1 MAVQKKKSS
10 LAARLGEKARKVFNE
25 VKDQEPEFDT
35 QAGLPGGIEGGIA
48 QLVECKFTQVAAGK
62 QNAGKDMFYAAG
74 VVVSPSEVNGINI
87 KGLRTQISEPLYDT
101 PTRSRKTIDDHLE
114 WVMNEMK
121 KLGLDMSEMDLDDL
135 EDAAETLKEEKPYF
149 RFRTWSGTK
158 QEIVERG
165 GKFFVGTMGPYRTEA
180 AAKAANPYA
189 GTEPRVQHTWNGV
202 CEYLDDEEEVDGVED
217 NTSSVKASKAAKK
230 TKADVV
236 DEPEEEEEGEEDLA
250 ELAAAADGGDTD
262 AAERLFELA
271 MEAGIDEET
280 INSTEEWSAIV
291 EMMQSSSDDEEEEDA
306 SEEDEEEEEEEEEAE
321 EEEAE
326 EDEWKPEKGEVYAY
340 KAPGMK
346 KAIDC
351 EVTAVFESKET
362 VNLKNLNDN
371 KVYKSVPWDKL
382 IK

>member
-1 MAVQKKKSS
+1 MPVQKKKSS
-10 LAARLGEKARKVFNE
+10 LAIRLGNKARKAFEE

-48 QLVECKFTQVAAGK
+48 RLVECKFTQIAAGK

-74 VVVSPSEVNGINI
+74 VIVSPAEVNGVNI
-87 KGLRTQISEPLYDT
+87 EGLRTQISEPLYDT
-101 PTRSRKTIDDHLE
+101 PTRSRKTVDDHLE

-121 KLGLDMSEMDLDDL
+121 KLGLDMSEMTLDDL
-135 EDAAETLKEEKPYF
+135 EGAAETLKEEKPYF

-158 QEIVERG
+158 QEITKKG
-165 GKFFVGTMGPYRTEA
+165 NKFFVGVVGPYATEA

-189 GTEPRVQHTWNGV
+189 GTEPRVQHTWNGT
-202 CEYLDDEEEVDGVED
+202 CEYQEDEEATDDGMVDESP
-217 NTSSVKASKAAKK
+217 TVKPSKATKS
-230 TKADVV
+230 TKAVGKVV
-236 DEPEEEEEGEEDLA
+236 EEEETAEEDLA
-250 ELAAAADGGDTD
+250 ELAAAADGGDTE

-271 MEAGIDEET
+271 TEAGIDEET

-291 EMMQSSSDDEEEEDA
+291 DMMQSSDEETEETEEEEESD
-306 SEEDEEEEEEEEEAE
+306 EEDTEEETEEEEEE
-321 EEEAE
+321 
-326 EDEWKPEKGEVYAY
+326 WKPEKEEVYAY
-340 KAPGMK
+340 KAPGMR

-351 EVTAVFESKET
+351 EVTAVFENKET

>member
-1 MAVQKKKSS
+1 MPVQKKKSS
-10 LAARLGEKARKVFNE
+10 LAIRLGNKARKAFEE

-48 QLVECKFTQVAAGK
+48 RLVECKFTQIAAGK

-74 VVVSPSEVNGINI
+74 IVMSPAEVNGINI
-87 KGLRTQISEPLYDT
+87 EGLRTQISEPLYDT
-101 PTRSRKTIDDHLE
+101 PTRSRKTVDDHLE

-121 KLGLDMSEMDLDDL
+121 KLGLDMSEMTLDDL
-135 EDAAETLKEEKPYF
+135 EGAAETLKEEKPYF

-165 GKFFVGTMGPYRTEA
+165 GKFFVGTMGPYKTEA

-189 GTEPRVQHTWNGV
+189 GTEPRVQHTWNGT

-230 TKADVV
+230 TKADVA
-236 DEPEEEEEGEEDLA
+236 DEPEEEEEGEEEDLA

-271 MEAGIDEET
+271 TEAGIDEET

-291 EMMQSSSDDEEEEDA
+291 EMMQSS
-306 SEEDEEEEEEEEEAE
+306 EEDEEEEESGEEEDTEEETEEEEE
-321 EEEAE
+321 
-326 EDEWKPEKGEVYAY
+326 EWKPEKGEVYAY

-346 KAIDC
+346 KAVDC

>member
-1 MAVQKKKSS
+1 MAVQKKKSN

-48 QLVECKFTQVAAGK
+48 QLVECKFTQIAAGK

-101 PTRSRKTIDDHLE
+101 PTRSRKTVDDHLE

-135 EDAAETLKEEKPYF
+135 EGATETLKEEKPYF

-165 GKFFVGTMGPYRTEA
+165 GKFFVGTMGPYKTEA

-189 GTEPRVQHTWNGV
+189 GTEPRVQHTWNGT
-202 CEYLDDEEEVDGVED
+202 CEYFDDEEELDGVED
-217 NTSSVKASKAAKK
+217 NTSFVKASKTAKK
-230 TKADVV
+230 TKASVA
-236 DEPEEEEEGEEDLA
+236 EEEVEEEDLA

-271 MEAGIDEET
+271 TEAGLDEET
-280 INSTEEWSAIV
+280 VNSTEEWSAIV
-291 EMMQSSSDDEEEEDA
+291 EMMQSSSSNDEEEKNEEKEDV
-306 SEEDEEEEEEEEEAE
+306 SEEEEEEEEADE
-321 EEEAE
+321 EEEWE
-326 EDEWKPEKGEVYAY
+326 PEKGEVYAY

-371 KVYKSVPWDKL
+371 KIYKSAPWDKL